1 MRATRTS
8 AMPPS
13 RRACRRSL
21 GIWPKSCGAFPRS
34 PTYGCGTIMRFERA
48 TFARWAPSMGSLG
61 SRRLPF
67 KVTKVLQGPSGT
79 TLIPRTS
86 PREINC
92 RRRIGQWHSAHIAHL
107 ALSHRLQHLHLG
119 GVGRGLLARAA
130 VASTVPGKA
139 HSSHVVPHRRLV
151 LGDLR
156 RADGRDQ
163 QAHRADLRPIGML
176 VH

>member
-1 MRATRTS
+1 MRVTRTS
-8 AMPPS
+8 ARATS
-13 RRACRRSL
+13 RCACRRSL
-21 GIWPKSCGAFPRS
+21 GIRPRSCGAFPRS
-34 PTYGCGTIMRFERA
+34 PAYTCATIIRLERA
-48 TFARWAPSMGSLG
+48 TFSRWAPSLDSLG
-61 SRRLPF
+61 SRRSPS
-67 KVTKVLQGPSGT
+67 KVHQGPSGEP
-79 TLIPRTS
+79 LSPKTS
-86 PREINC
+86 TREKVTDC